1 MNEIM
6 DLFKKVLT
14 KSPEESV
21 KGMEKFLNVLLEIER
36 DNYLQRGSYERKVT
50 DFQDYRNGYKSR
62 SLQTRFGSLTLNKP
76 QTRKGFQSNFFE
88 RYQRSEQSIIL
99 SCAEMYLNG
108 VSTRKVSKLVD
119 NVFGLNVSASTISNY
134 TKQLDDAVTI
144 WRNTPLDPYYQYL
157 FVDATYIKVREANKV
172 VSKAVY
178 IAIGVSKEGR
188 YRILGFTVLSEESED
203 NWLTFFDTLKER
215 GLLRIDLVISDKHA
229 GLVKAINKTFLN
241 TEWQRCIFHFKQNFL
256 KKVPKKRSREFD
268 KRLNLM
274 LSQLSKEESRSEGMK
289 QVEYF
294 SANGYEKLAE
304 YLEKSI
310 EEIIVYKGFD
320 ERHWKRIRTT
330 NKLERLNQEIKR
342 RTKIIRIF
350 PNINSVNRC
359 IGNTLKE
366 MDEKWMTGNKVF
378 K

>member
-1 MNEIM
+1 MNEIIE
-6 DLFKKVLT
+6 LFKKVLT
-14 KSPEESV
+14 ESPEKSV
-21 KGMEKFLNVLLEIER
+21 KGMEKFLNVLLQLER
-36 DNYLQRGSYERKVT
+36 DNYLQRGRYERKTT

-62 SLQTRFGSLTLNKP
+62 SLQTRFGNLILNKP
-76 QTRKGFQSNFFE
+76 QTRKGFQSEFFN

-119 NVFGLNVSASTISNY
+119 NVFGLDVSAATISNY
-134 TKQLDDAVTI
+134 TKQLDDAVKL
-144 WRNTPLDPYYQYL
+144 WRNTPLDSYYQYL

-188 YRILGFTVLSEESED
+188 YRILGFTVLGEESEK
-203 NWLTFFDTLKER
+203 NWLKFFNNLKER
-215 GLLRIDLVISDKHA
+215 GLLQIDLIISDKHA

-256 KKVPKKRSREFD
+256 KQVPKKRIREFD
-268 KRLNLM
+268 SRLNLIF
-274 LSQLSKEESRSEGMK
+274 SQLSKEESRSEGMK
-289 QVEYF
+289 QVEYL

-304 YLEKSI
+304 YLENAI

-320 ERHWKRIRTT
+320 ERHWQRIRTT

-350 PNINSVNRC
+350 PDINSVNRC
-359 IGNTLKE
+359 IGYILKE
-366 MDEKWMTGNKVF
+366 IDEKWMTGNKVF
-378 K
+378 R